1 MTIKRRVQLE
11 DNINEEV
18 VNIDKNIQETIVQS

>member
-18 VNIDKNIQETIVQS
+18 VNIDKNIQETIVQA